1 MKTLYPALILLLG
14 SVSASFVSANDDS
27 KYLVSS
33 CHELLEIYVKRD
45 QQHLLAGLTT
55 STSEALRAG
64 YCRGVLDQY
73 RRSNESCAQNNWYTQ
88 AARIAAYP
96 EYAEELPEVNTLLE
110 ESCEL

>member
-1 MKTLYPALILLLG
+1 MKTINLALILLLG
-14 SVSASFVSANDDS
+14 STATSFVSANEDS

-64 YCRGVLDQY
+64 YCRGVLDEY
-73 RRSNESCAQNNWYTQ
+73 RRGNDSCAQNNWYAQ
-88 AARIAAYP
+88 AARIATYP
-96 EYAEELPEVNTLLE
+96 EYAEELPEVSTLLE